1 MATLENSNDKTGKK
15 RERKVALAD
24 LSMKYQATMLDGM
37 IPDIPDHENRSP
49 GAKKGSQHD
58 ISSSWLVPTVYK
70 SSWL

>member
-1 MATLENSNDKTGKK
+1 MAILENSNDKTAKEGTKG
-15 RERKVALAD
+15 RTGW

-37 IPDIPDHENRSP
+37 ILDIPGHENRSP

-58 ISSSWLVPTVYK
+58 ISSSWLVSTVYK